1 MVQRSIRRFLKHGM
15 MPQLSVFEAVARH
28 GSFTKAG
35 EELFMAQPTVSVQ
48 MKKLSETLGMP
59 LIEQIGKKI
68 YLTDAGETLYASCQ
82 EVFASLR
89 KLDSDLAS
97 LGNLDTGRLHISV
110 STTAK
115 DFVPRM
121 LNDFMRHHPT
131 LQLCL
136 QIHNRRGL
144 LERLNANLDDLYI
157 FDVPPTPEEC
167 PVVTQRI
174 LPNPMVAIAA
184 ADHPLA
190 QAKQIPFATLAQE
203 PFLLREPGS
212 GTRLVV
218 QSLFESH
225 GIEPNMRMEMSSND
239 AIREAVAAGHGVAIL
254 SRYTL
259 GTNSLTKGLAILD
272 VTGLPVEQHWV
283 FAYPVGK
290 QLNPMAEQFMHYT
303 RQESKALALNY
314 VKGA

>member
-1 MVQRSIRRFLKHGM
+1 MAQRSIRRFLKHGM

-68 YLTDAGETLYASCQ
+68 YLTDAGETLYATCQ
-82 EVFASLR
+82 ELFASLR
-89 KLDSDLAS
+89 KLDNNLAS

-110 STTAK
+110 SSTAK

-121 LNDFMRHHPT
+121 LNDFMRHHPN
-131 LQLCL
+131 LRLCL

-144 LERLNANLDDLYI
+144 LERLNQNLDDLYI

-174 LPNPMVAIAA
+174 LPNPLVAIAP
-184 ADHPLA
+184 ADHPLV
-190 QAKQIPFATLAQE
+190 QQKQIPFEQLARE

-218 QSLFESH
+218 QALFEALA
-225 GIEPNMRMEMSSND
+225 IEPNTRMEMSSND
-239 AIREAVAAGHGVAIL
+239 AIREAVAAGHGVSIL

-259 GTNSLTKGLAILD
+259 GAGDKPKSLAILD
-272 VTGLPVEQHWV
+272 VVGLPVEQHWT

-290 QLNPMAEQFMHYT
+290 QLNPMAEQFMQYA
-303 RQESKALALNY
+303 RQESKALALGY
-314 VKGA
+314 LKGT